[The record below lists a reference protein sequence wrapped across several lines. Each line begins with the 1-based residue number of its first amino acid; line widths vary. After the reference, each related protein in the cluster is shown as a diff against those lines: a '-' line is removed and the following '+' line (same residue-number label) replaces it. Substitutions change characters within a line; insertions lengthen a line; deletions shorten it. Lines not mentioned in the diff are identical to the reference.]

1 MMALEAADGEDN
13 HKATSDYICLPCRT
27 DLTNQ
32 KVYLRIGCVRST
44 LFYDHAE
51 RNCGLFSI

>member
-1 MMALEAADGEDN
+1 MVLDAMDGEDN
-13 HKATSDYICLPCRT
+13 NKATSDYIWLPYMP
-27 DLTNQ
+27 DLLTNQ
-32 KVYLRIGCVRST
+32 NVHLRIGPCQGH